1 MDVLIISLTTK
12 IFLHTSHQRLKHIM
26 YRPTNHRPQRSTQT
40 RGQNLP
46 YTLAEYW
53 SLWALAFFTV
63 SFTLASVYASQPYEE
78 CIREAT
84 TARQQTECAIIYLGR

>member
-1 MDVLIISLTTK
+1 MT
-12 IFLHTSHQRLKHIM
+12 
-26 YRPTNHRPQRSTQT
+26 RPTNTRPQRSNQT

-53 SLWALAFFTV
+53 SLWTLAFFTV
-63 SFTLASVYASQPYEE
+63 SFTLASVYASQPYED